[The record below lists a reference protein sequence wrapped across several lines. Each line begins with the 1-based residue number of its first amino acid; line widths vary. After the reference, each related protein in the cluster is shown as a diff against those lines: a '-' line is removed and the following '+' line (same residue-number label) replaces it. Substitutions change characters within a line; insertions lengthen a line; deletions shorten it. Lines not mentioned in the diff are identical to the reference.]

1 MTTYTKILRAGR
13 VERITILDVGRRTA
27 RVLVQADGYPD
38 RETRVL
44 LGSIPPEVLAE
55 AKELNR

>member
-13 VERITILDVGRRTA
+13 VEH
-27 RVLVQADGYPD
+27 GYPD